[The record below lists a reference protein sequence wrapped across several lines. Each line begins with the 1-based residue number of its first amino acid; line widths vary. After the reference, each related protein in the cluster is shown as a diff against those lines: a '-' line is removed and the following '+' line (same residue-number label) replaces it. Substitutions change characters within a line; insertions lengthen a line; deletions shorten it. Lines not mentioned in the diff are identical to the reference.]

1 MRPFLSAPADTAA
14 PGPSRN
20 QAISLL
26 RSALPPGS
34 TVLTTETYR
43 RRSHQGQTWTAFEL
57 RTALGADVS
66 QLAAQATGNR
76 YVQTSTH
83 SGVRGNFGGL
93 SPHQQLVQELS
104 QALYNKQ
111 AIALANRPGE
121 PVPARSAG
129 TGLYVLPEFREESQV
144 RRPPVPRGP
153 RHQVPPASFPHFPRV
168 LPVPHTSSTSIPAA
182 PGRRSPCPGRCPGPA
197 TARPRGNPCSNLLPW
212 RAPVPERSQDF
223 SQHHPLGPSCLT
235 ALSAKHNPC
244 PDQDVP
250 CRPAL
255 ILAGPLN

>member
-14 PGPSRN
+14 PGPSRD

-34 TVLTTETYR
+34 VLLHTETYR

-66 QLAAQATGNR
+66 ALAAAATGNR

-104 QALYNKQ
+104 QALYNTPG
-111 AIALANRPGE
+111 ALASREYSPLSSLTEALASRP
-121 PVPARSAG
+121 S
-129 TGLYVLPEFREESQV
+129 
-144 RRPPVPRGP
+144 GP
-153 RHQVPPASFPHFPRV
+153 RPS
-168 LPVPHTSSTSIPAA
+168 
-182 PGRRSPCPGRCPGPA
+182 RRTR
-197 TARPRGNPCSNLLPW
+197 
-212 RAPVPERSQDF
+212 
-223 SQHHPLGPSCLT
+223 
-235 ALSAKHNPC
+235 
-244 PDQDVP
+244 
-250 CRPAL
+250 
-255 ILAGPLN
+255 